1 MELFTYFKYLITYWV
16 WLVVG
21 MVAGGVVGGSIAAT
35 AADAYMDSVSIYVQK
50 EAAPPNANYFTYE
63 GYYAQQ
69 TAAAY
74 TETALKLLENDEI
87 VKRAAESAGL
97 PTDVG
102 SIAGLKGN
110 VVSKLEAPQLIKIDV
125 TMPSRDQAAGLAEGL
140 SQAVR
145 TRTAEIN
152 RTGDASLSIEQVNQE
167 PYVILVRPLI
177 WLYVT
182 VGVITGLILSAL
194 AAAFWTYLRHHYAKG
209 K

>member
-21 MVAGGVVGGSIAAT
+21 MVAGGVVAGSIAAT
-35 AADAYMDSVSIYVQK
+35 AADAYMASVSIYVQK

>member
-1 MELFTYFKYLITYWV
+1 MVSGLLI
-16 WLVVG
+16 G
-21 MVAGGVVGGSIAAT
+21 AIAA
-35 AADAYMDSVSIYVQK
+35 AAIAYTTPDAYLATVSIYVQK

-87 VKRAAESAGL
+87 IKRAAESANL
-97 PTDVG
+97 PTDVN
-102 SIAGLKGN
+102 SIATLKGN
-110 VVSKLEAPQLIKIDV
+110 ITSKLDAPQLIQIEV
-125 TMPSRDQAAGLAEGL
+125 TMPKLEQAAGLAEGL

-152 RTGDASLSIEQVNQE
+152 KTGDASLTIEQINQD
-167 PYVILVRPLI
+167 PYVVMVRPIL
-177 WLYVT
+177 WLYAT
-182 VGVITGLILSAL
+182 VGAVIGLILAAI
-194 AAAFWTYLRHHYAKG
+194 AAAFWTYIRHHYPKG

>member
-1 MELFTYFKYLITYWV
+1 MELFAYFKYLITYWV

-21 MVAGGVVGGSIAAT
+21 MVAGGVVAGSIAAT
-35 AADAYMDSVSIYVQK
+35 AADAYMASVSIYVQK
-50 EAAPPNANYFTYE
+50 EAAPANANYFTYE

-87 VKRAAESAGL
+87 IQRAAESADL

-102 SIAGLKGN
+102 SIAGLKGS

-125 TMPSRDQAAGLAEGL
+125 TMPSHDQAAGLAEGL

-152 RTGDASLSIEQVNQE
+152 RTGDASLSIEQVNEE

-182 VGVITGLILSAL
+182 VGVIAGLILSAL